1 MCYFDYKMIHFVPTK
16 RLDFLVE
23 NKQKKAQ
30 GGNTVD
36 YGKNLARLRIN
47 ANMSQEE
54 LASHLFVSRDLVSK
68 WENNKRRPGY
78 DALQKMASLFSVEPE
93 SIIPVEKKL
102 ADELSLCIPENC
114 EIAPEQAPQ
123 NINRFLQT
131 LSERDSSIF
140 MQRYYFMKTSA
151 EISRRYDLNEVY
163 TRVILSRTRKK
174 LKHYL
179 ESKGQS

>member
-1 MCYFDYKMIHFVPTK
+1 M
-16 RLDFLVE
+16 
-23 NKQKKAQ
+23 
-30 GGNTVD
+30 
-36 YGKNLARLRIN
+36 
-47 ANMSQEE
+47 
-54 LASHLFVSRDLVSK
+54 
-68 WENNKRRPGY
+68 
-78 DALQKMASLFSVEPE
+78 
-93 SIIPVEKKL
+93 
-102 ADELSLCIPENC
+102 CIPENC

-140 MQRYYFMKTSA
+140 MQRYYFMKTFA

>member
-1 MCYFDYKMIHFVPTK
+1 M
-16 RLDFLVE
+16 
-23 NKQKKAQ
+23 
-30 GGNTVD
+30 D

-68 WENNKRRPGY
+68 WENNKRRPNY
-78 DALQKMASLFSVEPE
+78 DTLQKMSSLFSVDPE

-102 ADELSLCIPENC
+102 TDELSMCIPENC
-114 EIAPEQAPQ
+114 EIAPEQLPK
-123 NINRFLQT
+123 IVNRFLKT

-140 MQRYYFMKTSA
+140 MQRYYFMKTFSD
-151 EISRRYDLNEVY
+151 ISRRYDLNEVY

-179 ESKGQS
+179 ESEGQS

>member
-1 MCYFDYKMIHFVPTK
+1 MFCVD
-16 RLDFLVE
+16 R
-23 NKQKKAQ
+23 
-30 GGNTVD
+30 GN
-36 YGKNLARLRIN
+36 
-47 ANMSQEE
+47 
-54 LASHLFVSRDLVSK
+54 
-68 WENNKRRPGY
+68 
-78 DALQKMASLFSVEPE
+78 
-93 SIIPVEKKL
+93 IIPVEKKL

-140 MQRYYFMKTSA
+140 MQRYYFMKTFA

>member
-1 MCYFDYKMIHFVPTK
+1 M
-16 RLDFLVE
+16 
-23 NKQKKAQ
+23 
-30 GGNTVD
+30 D

-54 LASHLFVSRDLVSK
+54 LASHLFVLCQKGRTTNAVRGMTRCKK
-68 WENNKRRPGY
+68 WRPCFVLRRG
-78 DALQKMASLFSVEPE
+78 ALFQLR
-93 SIIPVEKKL
+93 KKL
-102 ADELSLCIPENC
+102 PDELFNVHSRKLRNR
-114 EIAPEQAPQ
+114 AGTAPQ
-123 NINRFLQT
+123 NINRFLKT

-140 MQRYYFMKTSA
+140 MQRYYFMKTFA